1 VFRIFSIRIE
11 YRSTCIRLMIE
22 TDEFSITIDIP

>member
-1 VFRIFSIRIE
+1 VFRIVSVRIE
-11 YRSTCIRLMIE
+11 YRVSCIRLVIE